1 MHHQKHNTMTQAENL
16 INLFKNSG
24 LDETEKIELDNLDRA
39 RLKYNDN
46 KEVVVENEHGSF
58 FPVEDLSREEM
69 EIFLFVIPEKPI
81 QVIDQAEYSDLSNLF
96 YEHKGDVVCL
106 HDDEKGELGWFKVW
120 YDSEMDEREYI
131 TLNEEIVYLDTLD
144 EL

>member
-1 MHHQKHNTMTQAENL
+1 MTQAENL

-24 LDETEKIELDNLDRA
+24 LDETERIELDNLDRA

-46 KEVVVENEHGSF
+46 KEVVVENEHGTE
-58 FPVEDLSREEM
+58 FPVSDLSSQEM
-69 EIFLFVIPEKPI
+69 EIFLFVIPESTI

>member
-1 MHHQKHNTMTQAENL
+1 
-16 INLFKNSG
+16 
-24 LDETEKIELDNLDRA
+24 
-39 RLKYNDN
+39 
-46 KEVVVENEHGSF
+46 
-58 FPVEDLSREEM
+58 M

-81 QVIDQAEYSDLSNLF
+81 QVIDQADYSDLSNLF